1 MAATRFLQEYTKAT
15 VWIGENDAFFF
26 TERTDLICGE
36 IPPFTINEYYDY
48 SKPFEMGNVKIE
60 FKLCAGHTPGTT
72 TFVIRTSHHGKPVI
86 AAMHGGLGL
95 NGLTYEELEENRLP
109 AHLQADYVNQLRE
122 MMKLHVDIVI
132 PSHNHNY
139 DLLSRYKAD
148 DGTGNI
154 YQDPEGWQK
163 MLQEMLEKAKNIIP
177 EQFA

>member
-1 MAATRFLQEYTKAT
+1 M
-15 VWIGENDAFFF
+15 
-26 TERTDLICGE
+26 
-36 IPPFTINEYYDY
+36 
-48 SKPFEMGNVKIE
+48 
-60 FKLCAGHTPGTT
+60 LCAGHTPGTT
-72 TFVIRTSHHGKPVI
+72 TFVIHTSHHGKPVI

-154 YQDPEGWQK
+154 YLDPEGWQK

>member
-1 MAATRFLQEYTKAT
+1 M
-15 VWIGENDAFFF
+15 
-26 TERTDLICGE
+26 
-36 IPPFTINEYYDY
+36 
-48 SKPFEMGNVKIE
+48 
-60 FKLCAGHTPGTT
+60 
-72 TFVIRTSHHGKPVI
+72 I

-132 PSHNHNY
+132 PSHNHND

-154 YQDPEGWQK
+154 YLDPEGWQK